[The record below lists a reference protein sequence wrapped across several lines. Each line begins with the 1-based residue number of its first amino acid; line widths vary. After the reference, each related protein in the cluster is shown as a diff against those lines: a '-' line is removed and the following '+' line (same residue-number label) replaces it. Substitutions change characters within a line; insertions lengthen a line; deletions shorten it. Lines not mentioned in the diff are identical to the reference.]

1 MLYSMTWLSCILKII
16 YPTQIFYL
24 PHTNILFTPHKY
36 LFYPTQ
42 VSKSLCT
49 IVPPFMKFCSF
60 SFYLWL
66 FAILEPIPVI
76 FNSQNFLFFSQHT
89 FHFLICSY
97 LLVLSRTY
105 RYRVPYDNNELIKI
119 TQESSVGDISL
130 KNILAASA
138 ARNRKWRHQFDFLCI
153 NFLSRISWYR
163 NIIMW
168 LCNDIVIKQDYF
180 TTILSIRCEPIMWYS
195 LSFSFTELFFA

>member
-1 MLYSMTWLSCILKII
+1 MTRLSCM
-16 YPTQIFYL
+16 TENNL
-24 PHTNILFTPHKY
+24 PHTNVLFTPHKY
-36 LFYPTQ
+36 FIYPTQ
-42 VSKSLCT
+42 VSKSPCT
-49 IVPPFMKFCSF
+49 IVPPFMEFCSF

-76 FNSQNFLFFSQHT
+76 FNSHNFMFFSQHT

-153 NFLSRISWYR
+153 NFFSRISWYR

-168 LCNDIVIKQDYF
+168 LCNDIIIKQDDFINTMWTDYVIFLKFFLRWSFF
-180 TTILSIRCEPIMWYS
+180 T
-195 LSFSFTELFFA
+195 